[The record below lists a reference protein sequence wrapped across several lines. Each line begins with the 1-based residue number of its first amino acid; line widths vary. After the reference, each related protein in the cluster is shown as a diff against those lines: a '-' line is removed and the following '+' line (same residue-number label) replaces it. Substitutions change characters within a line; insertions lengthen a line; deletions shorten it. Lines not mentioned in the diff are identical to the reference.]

1 MPFRFVLIIPLSL
14 AVVGYQGLVAWKFE
28 WSPLKLD
35 TNLVAMYAGGYA
47 PSLLILIVQNIA
59 GLTRMN
65 EDRALIQQR
74 RVRGAAI
81 DQELGIVRKPAWW
94 RRVNA
99 DTNPGNMRDRIM
111 RNVREVGGGHATA
124 RNVEAA
130 AATRAREMEAAAA
143 AAAATPIEMNEMRRT
158 NSIASS
164 IRTNGQRAPPAYT
177 PYSGRSEARRSERAV
192 QMAAGVLF
200 PNASP
205 TAELPN
211 GFSALANDGRGR
223 SPHQPTQ
230 QRPATGERSSSTTS
244 GNSLTGQPQQIR
256 SMLDV

>member
-1 MPFRFVLIIPLSL
+1 MPFRFVLLIPLSL
-14 AVVGYQGLVAWKFE
+14 AVVGYQGLAAWQFDL
-28 WSPLKLD
+28 SPLKLD
-35 TNLVAMYAGGYA
+35 TNLVAMYVGGYA
-47 PSLLILIVQNIA
+47 PSLLILIVQNVA

-81 DQELGIVRKPAWW
+81 DQELGLVRKPAWW
-94 RRVNA
+94 RRVNGE
-99 DTNPGNMRDRIM
+99 TNPGNMRDRIM
-111 RNVREVGGGHATA
+111 RNVREVGGGKATA

-130 AATRAREMEAAAA
+130 AATRAREIEA
-143 AAAATPIEMNEMRRT
+143 AAAATPIEMNELRRT

-177 PYSGRSEARRSERAV
+177 AYSSRSDARRSEQAV
-192 QMAAGVLF
+192 QLAAGLLF

-205 TAELPN
+205 TAESPN
-211 GFSALANDGRGR
+211 GLSLLEIDDRGR
-223 SPHQPTQ
+223 SSHQPAE
-230 QRPATGERSSSTTS
+230 QRPVTGERSSSATS